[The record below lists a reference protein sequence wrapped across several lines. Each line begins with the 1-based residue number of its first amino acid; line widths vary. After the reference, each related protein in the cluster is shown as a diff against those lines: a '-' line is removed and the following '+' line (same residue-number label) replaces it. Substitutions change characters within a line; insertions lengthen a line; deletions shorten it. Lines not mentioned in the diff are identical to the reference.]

1 MLSYF
6 GNSLLILNVFI
17 TLLILYFSSSFL
29 TSNVKF
35 DYKIVKRLILSQLSI
50 TVVSFFT
57 LLFAFIIT
65 DLSIISVYSYSH
77 ESKPIFYKI
86 AGTWGN
92 HEGSLMLWVLILV
105 VFSFLFYLF
114 NNQNLR
120 FRNLTLFFQNILI
133 LGFSIFLLVNSNPFE
148 MIQPTPVEGL

>member
-120 FRNLTLFFQNILI
+120 FRI
-133 LGFSIFLLVNSNPFE
+133 
-148 MIQPTPVEGL
+148 